1 MAITVSPNMNL
12 PIPGVGTENGP
23 DYAFDINA
31 SLSLLDA
38 HDHSQGNGV
47 QITPSG
53 LNINTALTLNN
64 NRLTSVAGITLQAQ
78 PSMAIA
84 GTIYENGNDLYFID
98 GLGNNVRITQSG
110 GVAGSP
116 GSISNLVSPASAS
129 YVSAS
134 RTFVFQSDASIAA
147 NIDAASYILRN
158 ISPNSTYGLT
168 LTPPTLTSDYT
179 LQLPAL
185 PAANSFLSIN
195 TSGIIAGTIPLSG
208 GITGS
213 NIAANTVALNNI
225 VTNLQ
230 IPMSVSSS
238 TTVAVG
244 TAVVIC
250 NSPTNYNLYSAVGNS
265 GRQVIFKVPAANVF
279 VAFYTI
285 NPTGGELID
294 GKSFYTM
301 ASPGEQVTL
310 VSDGAGWVVIDHYAK
325 TEPVSYTPTIQGWAS
340 VSGVNFK
347 SFRDGKDL
355 VIQGT
360 FVGGGLT
367 TNLAS
372 FTLGFLGS
380 NLSVYTDPNVLG
392 YLPSG
397 NYVTTNAIGS
407 GGSVLLVAGQPYAFF
422 GQTYFN
428 RQSGQPAPADT
439 MGPNGIIITFNTR
452 IPIQFW
458 EP

>member
-47 QITPSG
+47 QITPAG

-78 PSMAIA
+78 PSMTVA

-158 ISPNSTYGLT
+158 ISPNSTFGLT

-185 PAANSFLSIN
+185 PASNSFLTIN
-195 TSGIIAGTIPLSG
+195 TSGIISGTVSQSG

-213 NIAANTVALNNI
+213 NIAANTIALSNI
-225 VTNLQ
+225 VANLQ
-230 IPMSVSSS
+230 IPGLVGFS

-244 TAVVIC
+244 TAVVEC
-250 NSPTNYNLYSAVGNS
+250 GTPGTYNLYTPVGNS
-265 GRQVIFKVPAANVF
+265 GRQITFKVPVANNF
-279 VAFYTI
+279 T
-285 NPTGGELID
+285 
-294 GKSFYTM
+294 SFYAISTPAGTIEGRTQFNM
-301 ASPGEQVTL
+301 ATPGEQLTI
-310 VSDGAGWVVIDHYAK
+310 VSDGTDWLIISHYTRTQPQA
-325 TEPVSYTPTIQGWAS
+325 YTPSIQGWGS
-340 VSGVNFK
+340 VSSVNF
-347 SFRDGKDL
+347 SSYRDGNEL
-355 VIQGT
+355 VVRGT
-360 FVGGGLT
+360 FQGNSPS
-367 TNLAS
+367 TNLAT
-372 FTLGFLGS
+372 FTLGFAGV
-380 NLSVYTDPNVLG
+380 NMAVLCDNG
-392 YLPSG
+392 FGLPCG
-397 NYVTTNAIGS
+397 NYVTVNAIGS
-407 GGSVLLVAGQPYAFF
+407 GGSVLSSPLNFYCFI
-422 GQTYFN
+422 GQTYSN
-428 RQSGQPAPADT
+428 RTTGSGAPADT
-439 MGPNGIIITFNTR
+439 VGPSGVVVTLNAR
-452 IPIQFW
+452 IPIYQW
-458 EP
+458 EG